1 MTVCTRCI
9 VAVLLVAALALLGA
23 GAALAASP
31 IGVSSNGKTWTGS
44 LSKPIFDANVLWVPG
59 DVRTGTFYVRNQATD
74 AGSLSLRA
82 DALDPDGLVRRN
94 DIRLDVRRDG
104 GAWSA
109 LPADGQQ
116 HRLATAQLGA
126 SKSTRI
132 EVRAVFDSASPNR
145 SQKESVT
152 VRFSVGLTESRAGVS
167 GPDGSSSGGLL
178 PNTGGVS
185 FWVLLFGLGLAVS
198 GGLTVFL
205 VGRDRSEDV

>member
-82 DALDPDGLVRRN
+82 DALDPDGL
-94 DIRLDVRRDG
+94 VRRDG